1 MRFEAIFLRPSH
13 HPFVY
18 SFFGLNTSATSSICL
33 SCFKITVSDS
43 ERRLLNCQVWL
54 RVIGC
59 MVMQC
64 AGAPVALNK
73 SEVPVDKL
81 INCCAE
87 PGKRIWVSNWHFAI
101 CSGRRWLYN
110 DWPIKFVLCLFF
122 IPISSRGNHVNV
134 LQCISRVKT
143 MRLCNAETY
152 FWVVSWWKDIGF
164 R

>member
-1 MRFEAIFLRPSH
+1 MTWSCSYCIILWNGYAYLLHIIPHEVWSNFLRPSH

-54 RVIGC
+54 RVIRC

-64 AGAPVALNK
+64 AGALVALNK

-87 PGKRIWVSNWHFAI
+87 PGKRIWVSYLTF
-101 CSGRRWLYN
+101 CY
-110 DWPIKFVLCLFF
+110 
-122 IPISSRGNHVNV
+122 
-134 LQCISRVKT
+134 
-143 MRLCNAETY
+143 M
-152 FWVVSWWKDIGF
+152 FWKKMAV
-164 R
+164 

>member
-1 MRFEAIFLRPSH
+1 MRFEVIFLRPSH

-73 SEVPVDKL
+73 SEVPVDIVLSLAREFGFL
-81 INCCAE
+81 I
-87 PGKRIWVSNWHFAI
+87 WHFAI